1 MITFF
6 RHVISPSGHM
16 FFNQSTLSSVLYM
29 RLLPS
34 SLGIRSLDRHFSS
47 NSSNDQDKEAIVS
60 DDLRERARQRI
71 AEFDAK
77 QTLSPNSPMGILYR
91 SPGTDPNAVTAETA
105 APPVEEAKEIS
116 VEEAFARFPNNVN
129 PNTGEVRG
137 PTGPE
142 PTRFGDWERKGR
154 CSDF

>member
-1 MITFF
+1 
-6 RHVISPSGHM
+6 
-16 FFNQSTLSSVLYM
+16 
-29 RLLPS
+29 
-34 SLGIRSLDRHFSS
+34 
-47 NSSNDQDKEAIVS
+47 SSNDPTVS

-71 AEFDAK
+71 AEFEA
-77 QTLSPNSPMGILYR
+77 QQSLSPNSPMGILGR
-91 SPGTDPNAVTAETA
+91 SPGGDPNAVPETVSTASSTGEQSA
-105 APPVEEAKEIS
+105 VIDEQAVFAPY
-116 VEEAFARFPNNVN
+116 PNNVN

>member
-1 MITFF
+1 M
-6 RHVISPSGHM
+6 
-16 FFNQSTLSSVLYM
+16 
-29 RLLPS
+29 PS
-34 SLGIRSLDRHFSS
+34 SLGIRSLDRRFSS
-47 NSSNDQDKEAIVS
+47 NSSNDQGQEAIIS

-77 QTLSPNSPMGILYR
+77 QSLSPNSPMGIIHR

-105 APPVEEAKEIS
+105 ASSVEEAKVINDEA
-116 VEEAFARFPNNVN
+116 AFARFPNNVN